1 MQLNLFGFQNIKK
14 CTKCDKILSLDLF
27 YKRSSPRN
35 DYQSSC
41 KKCSIKSKSN
51 WQKNNIEKR
60 KKYLKNWNLKNKDK
74 QKIYRAN
81 WSKKRSNYE
90 KNRCKNDYLFYLK
103 RKIRQSIRNSFN
115 RNGYKKN
122 TKTAY
127 ILGADWFSFKKH
139 IENQFTSDMSWD
151 DFDKI
156 HLDHKIPIAA
166 ASTEFEVIALNHY
179 TNLQPLWAE
188 DNLSKSDKYDPED
201 FKKYMDWYRKNV
213 KSNLD

>member
-41 KKCSIKSKSN
+41 KKCFTKSTSN

-90 KNRCKNDYLFYLK
+90 KKKMKKRLFILFKEKNK
-103 RKIRQSIRNSFN
+103 
-115 RNGYKKN
+115 
-122 TKTAY
+122 TKY
-127 ILGADWFSFKKH
+127 
-139 IENQFTSDMSWD
+139 
-151 DFDKI
+151 
-156 HLDHKIPIAA
+156 
-166 ASTEFEVIALNHY
+166 
-179 TNLQPLWAE
+179 
-188 DNLSKSDKYDPED
+188 
-201 FKKYMDWYRKNV
+201 
-213 KSNLD
+213 